1 MANYEIPILWES
13 YKRYSVE
20 ANSLEEAVKL
30 ALKQFLIEPDENYID
45 DSFSIDDIISYE
57 HPNEKFDFKK
67 IVNEIY
73 TNK

>member
-1 MANYEIPILWES
+1 
-13 YKRYSVE
+13 
-20 ANSLEEAVKL
+20 
-30 ALKQFLIEPDENYID
+30 LIEPDENYID
-45 DSFSIDDIISYE
+45 DSFSIDEIISYE